1 MSNKKS
7 LDNFNADLYKGNKK
21 KSPLK
26 KPINLSSNTE
36 KKVANLDIFLVKS
49 ICHGRG
55 FIFSISFSYFVLQIR
70 KKKSN

>member
-21 KSPLK
+21 KKSIK
-26 KPINLSSNTE
+26 KTNQLIKQHR